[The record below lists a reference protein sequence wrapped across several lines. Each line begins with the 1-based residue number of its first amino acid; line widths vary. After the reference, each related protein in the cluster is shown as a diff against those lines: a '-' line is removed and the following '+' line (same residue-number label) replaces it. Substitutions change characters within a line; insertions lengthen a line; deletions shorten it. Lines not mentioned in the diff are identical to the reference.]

1 MSEVARK
8 LLVGV
13 AATGVCLS
21 MLSGLAFAAEAEAD
35 KPTADLTV
43 CALSQYV
50 FRGFAYSKDSMVV
63 QPSMTVGYK
72 DFSFNLWGNVDTD
85 RWNSGS
91 GQATNSWTET
101 DMTMSYAWA
110 MGPVNFSTG
119 YIYYVLDDSVNSTQ
133 EVYLSATLDTLLK
146 PTLKI
151 YRDIDHFAGWYLTL
165 GVSHSVPITEAI
177 NLDLGA
183 QVSYLAADDASS
195 YADPHDNSKAF
206 SNFHD
211 GLLSAAV
218 KIPVNQYISVTPQV
232 YYSFPLS
239 SDSKDM
245 LKASNTGTIGMNDAS
260 FVYGGVAVS
269 MAF

>member
-1 MSEVARK
+1 MSKIARK

-13 AATGVCLS
+13 ATTGVCFSVLAG
-21 MLSGLAFAAEAEAD
+21 MAFAEED
-35 KPTADLTV
+35 KPTAEV
-43 CALSQYV
+43 SAAALSQYV
-50 FRGFAYSKDSMVV
+50 FRGFALSKDSIVV
-63 QPSMTVGYK
+63 QPSMTVAYK
-72 DFSFNLWGNVDTD
+72 DFSFNLWGNMDTD
-85 RWNSGS
+85 LWNSDN
-91 GQATNSWTET
+91 GQNPSSWTET
-101 DMTMSYAWA
+101 DMTMSYGWA
-110 MGPVNFSTG
+110 MGPVNLSTG
-119 YIYYVLDDSVNSTQ
+119 YTYYAVDNSANNTQ

-151 YRDIDHFAGWYLTL
+151 YRDIDHLAGWYISL
-165 GVSHSVPITEAI
+165 GVSHSVPITGEI

-183 QVSYLAADDASS
+183 QVGYLAADDASS

-218 KIPVNQYISVTPQV
+218 KIPVNKYIAVTPQM

-239 SDSKDM
+239 SDAKDL
-245 LKASNTGTIGMNDAS
+245 LKAANGDTIGRNDAS
-260 FVYGGVAVS
+260 FLYGGVAVS

>member
-1 MSEVARK
+1 MSKIARK
-8 LLVGV
+8 LLAGV

-21 MLSGLAFAAEAEAD
+21 MFSGVAFAEED

-43 CALSQYV
+43 GALSQYV
-50 FRGFAYSKDSMVV
+50 FRGFAYTKDSLVV

-72 DFSFNLWGNVDTD
+72 DFSFNLWGNLDTD
-85 RWNSGS
+85 RWNDNEQDS
-91 GQATNSWTET
+91 NSWTET

-119 YIYYVLDDSVNSTQ
+119 YTYYAMDSATDTQ

-151 YRDIDHFAGWYLTL
+151 YRDIDHYAGWYLSL
-165 GVSHSVPITEAI
+165 GVSHAVPITGEI

-183 QVSYLAADDASS
+183 QVGYLAADDANS
-195 YADPHDNSKAF
+195 YEDPNEAGKAYR
-206 SNFHD
+206 NFHD
-211 GLLSAAV
+211 GLLSASV
-218 KIPVNQYISVTPQV
+218 KIPVNKYISVTPQL

-239 SDSKDM
+239 SDADDR
-245 LKASNTGTIGMNDAS
+245 LKIDNMNVIGRNDAD
-260 FVYGGVAVS
+260 FVYGGVSAS
-269 MAF
+269 MTF

>member
-1 MSEVARK
+1 MSKVARK
-8 LLVGV
+8 LLAGV
-13 AATGVCLS
+13 AATGVCFS
-21 MLSGLAFAAEAEAD
+21 MLSGMAFAEED
-35 KPTADLTV
+35 KPTAEV
-43 CALSQYV
+43 SVAALSQYV

-85 RWNSGS
+85 RWNNDN
-91 GQATNSWTET
+91 GQASNSWTET

-110 MGPVNFSTG
+110 MGPVNFSSG
-119 YIYYVLDDSVNSTQ
+119 YTYYVLDDSANSTQ
-133 EVYLSATLDTLLK
+133 EVFLSATLDTLLK

-151 YRDIDHFAGWYLTL
+151 YRDIEHFAGWYVSL

-183 QVSYLAADDASS
+183 QVGYLAADDASS
-195 YADPHDNSKAF
+195 YADPQDNTKAF

-218 KIPVNQYISVTPQV
+218 KIPVNKYIAVTPQV

-239 SDSKDM
+239 SDSKDL
-245 LKASNTGTIGMNDAS
+245 LKAANGGVIEREDAS
-260 FVYGGVAVS
+260 FLYGGVALS

>member
-1 MSEVARK
+1 MSEISRK
-8 LLVGV
+8 LLAGV
-13 AATGVCLS
+13 AATGVCFS
-21 MLSGLAFAAEAEAD
+21 MLSGMAFAEED
-35 KPTADLTV
+35 KPTAEV
-43 CALSQYV
+43 SAAALSQYV
-50 FRGFAYSKDSMVV
+50 FRGFAYTKDSMVV

-72 DFSFNLWGNVDTD
+72 DFSFNLWGNLDTD
-85 RWNSGS
+85 RWNDN
-91 GQATNSWTET
+91 GQDSNSWTET

-119 YIYYVLDDSVNSTQ
+119 YTYYAMDSATDTQ

-151 YRDIDHFAGWYLTL
+151 YRDIDHYAGWYVSL
-165 GVSHSVPITEAI
+165 GVSHSVPITGEI
-177 NLDLGA
+177 NLDIGA
-183 QVSYLAADDASS
+183 QVGYLAADDASS
-195 YADPHDNSKAF
+195 YPDPQDENKAF

-218 KIPVNQYISVTPQV
+218 KIPVNKYIAVTPQM

-239 SDSKDM
+239 SDSKDL
-245 LKASNTGTIGMNDAS
+245 LKMANGEVIGREDAS
-260 FVYGGVAVS
+260 FLYGGVALS

>member
-1 MSEVARK
+1 MSEIAKK

-13 AATGVCLS
+13 AATGVCFS
-21 MLSGLAFAAEAEAD
+21 MLSGLAFAADAEED

-43 CALSQYV
+43 AALSQYV
-50 FRGFAYSKDSMVV
+50 WRGFAYSKDSVVV

-72 DFSFNLWGNVDTD
+72 GFSANLWGNLDTD
-85 RWNSGS
+85 RWNTN
-91 GQATNSWTET
+91 GQDSNSLTET
-101 DMTMSYAWA
+101 DLTMSYGWA
-110 MGPVNFSTG
+110 MGPVNLSAG
-119 YIYYVLDDSVNSTQ
+119 YIYYAFDSATDTQ

-146 PTLKI
+146 PTLKV
-151 YRDIDHFAGWYLTL
+151 YRDMDHYAGWYLSL
-165 GVSHSVPITEAI
+165 GVSHSLPLTEEL

-183 QVSYLAADDASS
+183 QVGYLVADEASS
-195 YADPHDNSKAF
+195 YADPNDASKAF

-218 KIPVNQYISVTPQV
+218 KIPVNKYFSVTPQV

-239 SDSKDM
+239 SDAKDM
-245 LKASNTGTIGMNDAS
+245 LKMSNTGTVDMNDAD
-260 FVYGGVAVS
+260 FVYGGVSVS

>member
-8 LLVGV
+8 LLAGV
-13 AATGVCLS
+13 AATGICLS
-21 MLSGLAFAAEAEAD
+21 MLSGMAFAEED
-35 KPTADLTV
+35 KPTADFTV
-43 CALSQYV
+43 GALSQYV
-50 FRGFAYSKDSMVV
+50 FRGFAYTKDSVV
-63 QPSMTVGYK
+63 LQPSMTVGYK
-72 DFSFNLWGNVDTD
+72 GFSANLWGNLDTD

-91 GQATNSWTET
+91 GQATNNWTET
-101 DMTMSYAWA
+101 DMTMSYGWA

-119 YIYYVLDDSVNSTQ
+119 YIYYVLDDSANSTQ

-151 YRDIDHFAGWYLTL
+151 YRDIDHFAGWYLSL
-165 GVSHSVPITEAI
+165 GVSHSVPITGEI

-183 QVSYLAADDASS
+183 QVGYLAADDASS
-195 YADPHDNSKAF
+195 YADPSDTSKAF

-211 GLLSAAV
+211 GLLSASV

-239 SDSKDM
+239 SDAKDM
-245 LKASNTGTIGMNDAS
+245 LKASNTGTIGMNDAD
-260 FVYGGVAVS
+260 FIYGGVSAS